1 MQYMA
6 RIHRSALES
15 VEASM

>member
-1 MQYMA
+1 MA